1 VAGEKINKKD
11 YHLILSDRLKSLES
25 EVVLLQEQYQALN
38 QRRDKLMVEVNLAT
52 SPDGKYKT
60 LVKIKKRA
68 HRKAL
73 PVARKMIKIAEK
85 MQKKMVIVD
94 HLQENLKKVEE
105 GTYFALPPFIR
116 FQKYCHS
123 IPYDV
128 QHMIW
133 GIAFCLPWFLGF
145 IFFFLIP
152 LSQSVWWSFN
162 DVSPAK
168 GGLNIT
174 FAGLGNYIALFSNYV
189 DESSL
194 VFTETLFS
202 SLGQLVLNLLIVVIF
217 SLLIAIFLN
226 TKFKGNGFVKAIF
239 FIPVIFNTTA
249 VTIAM
254 EGLLGGRLDS
264 SMSENFALAR
274 EFTMLLRKMSLPV
287 SFTDFLIAAVD
298 QIFAI
303 VNMSGVQILIFLAAI
318 QSVPRHL
325 YEAAKIEGATRY
337 EMFWKITF
345 PMVTPIFLTVVVY
358 TVVQSFANSD
368 MIRFMQN
375 AEKQMKYGL
384 ASTIAV
390 IFFVLNFIL
399 IGLIFLLLKSKVF
412 YYDEK

>member
-1 VAGEKINKKD
+1 MAEAKVNKKD
-11 YHLILSDRLKSLES
+11 YHLIASTRLQGLES
-25 EVVLLQEQYQALN
+25 EVTLLQEQYHLQN
-38 QRRDKLMVEVNLAT
+38 QLRDRLMEDVNLTA

-68 HRKAL
+68 RNKAL
-73 PVARKMIKIAEK
+73 PVARKMIRIAEK
-85 MQKKMVIVD
+85 MQKKMVIID
-94 HLQENLKKVEE
+94 RLHEDLKRIEE
-105 GTYFALPPFIR
+105 GTYEELPPLKKFIK
-116 FQKYCHS
+116 FWHS
-123 IPYDV
+123 IPYNV

-145 IFFFLIP
+145 VFFFLIP
-152 LSQSVWWSFN
+152 LIQSVWWSFN
-162 DVSPAK
+162 DVSPIT
-168 GGLNIT
+168 GGLNIS
-174 FAGLGNYIALFSNYV
+174 FAGLGNYVALFSNYI

-202 SLGQLVLNLLIVVIF
+202 SLGQLILNLLIVVIF

-249 VTIAM
+249 ITIAM

-264 SMSENFALAR
+264 SMAENFALAR
-274 EFTMLLRKMSLPV
+274 EFTMLLRRMSLPV
-287 SFTDFLIAAVD
+287 SFTDFLIKAVD

-318 QSVPRHL
+318 QSVPQHL

-368 MIRFMQN
+368 MIQFMKN

-384 ASTIAV
+384 SSTIAV